1 MHCKT
6 VPVVHPRV
14 IEMSRGR
21 SAFAVSL
28 GAGCGPEVLA
38 VDPESGFGFG
48 GGGSFGVKRPLRFLA
63 YKLKLTEPQMSELAA
78 ILDELKTERAQ
89 ASVDDRRTLSALA
102 DAVSADV
109 FDEAKATQGA
119 AMRKKS
125 ADRLGDAVVKALGRI
140 HKLLTPEQRER
151 FAYMIRTGTILL

>member
-1 MHCKT
+1 
-6 VPVVHPRV
+6 
-14 IEMSRGR
+14 
-21 SAFAVSL
+21 
-28 GAGCGPEVLA
+28 
-38 VDPESGFGFG
+38 
-48 GGGSFGVKRPLRFLA
+48 
-63 YKLKLTEPQMSELAA
+63 MSELAA